1 MEDYEQTTVIGAVFG
16 IVITSLIFY
25 LVLCSMCESEEFSLF
40 GERFVRIAA
49 EQEDEEM
56 WCEEW
61 VYEEY
66 EKLSCKAAIK
76 VDGDVLGAEPCGSGG
91 QTCCR
96 FYINESDVVE
106 NDKQDYRLCQDWH
119 QECVSESL
127 VRRRC

>member
-1 MEDYEQTTVIGAVFG
+1 MDDVVFVGFFALVIGLIGMGAVISIDG
-16 IVITSLIFY
+16 IDGEITL
-25 LVLCSMCESEEFSLF
+25 M
-40 GERFVRIAA
+40 GERFVRVGA